1 LQINTIRFGAIDID
15 ENKIVIAPEGIIGFP
30 DIKRYVILDMGEDIH
45 FKLFQAVDEYTL
57 GFVIIDP
64 LLFKP
69 DYKVKIRMEDL
80 HSLNTDNINEIVTMV
95 IVTIPDDPYRMTANL
110 RGPLLINLKSRLAKQ
125 QILIEDTYTTRHLI
139 ISRPELI
146 QMA

>member
-1 LQINTIRFGAIDID
+1 MKIHTIRFGTIDID
-15 ENKIVIAPEGIIGFP
+15 ENKIVIVPEGIIGFP
-30 DIKRYVILDMGEDIH
+30 DIKRYAILDMGEDIH

-80 HSLNTDNINEIVTMV
+80 HSLNTDNIN
-95 IVTIPDDPYRMTANL
+95 
-110 RGPLLINLKSRLAKQ
+110 
-125 QILIEDTYTTRHLI
+125 
-139 ISRPELI
+139 
-146 QMA
+146 